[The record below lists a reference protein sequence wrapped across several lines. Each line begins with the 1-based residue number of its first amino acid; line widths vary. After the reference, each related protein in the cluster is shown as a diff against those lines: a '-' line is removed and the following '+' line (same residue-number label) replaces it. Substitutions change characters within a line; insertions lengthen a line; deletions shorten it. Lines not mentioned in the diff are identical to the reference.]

1 MEDDRIAQLQELAK
15 TLKIRNASKLLQA
28 SKGKVPGATL
38 EAAKAALETQ
48 ASKQVLAPRYRS
60 TGKSA
65 AEGPNERL
73 QADLIDFSQNTRTK
87 QKYALMVQDVYT
99 REVRAKAIPNKDQ
112 ATVNEAAK
120 QLIPELVD
128 QKQDYS
134 ITTDKGKEFNN
145 LDAAI
150 PEQAGHREKK
160 SMNDISILNRAM
172 QALRRDMAAGVADGD
187 AANWVQAL
195 PDAVEAHNSRTH
207 AAVLFMVLP
216 KKLKRMVCRTSAS
229 CKIMPENY
237 NLIGTHSCGRKTN
250 CSRQEHSERQRTIK
264 KASSLNLAMFRC
276 WGRGE
281 EMTPQ
286 RR

>member
-1 MEDDRIAQLQELAK
+1 MRGGFCKRPRAKCLERHWRLQK
-15 TLKIRNASKLLQA
+15 PR
-28 SKGKVPGATL
+28 
-38 EAAKAALETQ
+38 

-60 TGKSA
+60 SGKSA

-73 QADLIDFSQNTRTK
+73 QADLIDLSQNTRVK
-87 QKYALMVQDVYT
+87 HKYALMVQDVYT

-160 SMNDISILNRAM
+160 SMNNSSVLDRAM
-172 QALRRDMAAGVADGD
+172 QTL
-187 AANWVQAL
+187 
-195 PDAVEAHNSRTH
+195 
-207 AAVLFMVLP
+207 
-216 KKLKRMVCRTSAS
+216 
-229 CKIMPENY
+229 
-237 NLIGTHSCGRKTN
+237 
-250 CSRQEHSERQRTIK
+250 
-264 KASSLNLAMFRC
+264 
-276 WGRGE
+276 
-281 EMTPQ
+281 
-286 RR
+286 